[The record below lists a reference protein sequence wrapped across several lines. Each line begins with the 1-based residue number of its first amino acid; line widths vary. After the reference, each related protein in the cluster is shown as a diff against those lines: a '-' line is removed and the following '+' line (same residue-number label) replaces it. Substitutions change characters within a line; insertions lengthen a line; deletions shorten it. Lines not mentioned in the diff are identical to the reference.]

1 MSGHSKWHSIKHKKG
16 ALDAKRGKIFTKHAK
31 LVAIAARHGADP
43 AINPSLRA
51 AIDSARADNVPNS
64 NIERAIKKG
73 SGQDKDAVNY
83 EEIYYEGFGPAGTAV
98 YVHVITDNKNRALA
112 DVKAILSR
120 KGGGMG
126 TTGSASWIFSRK
138 GVLII
143 PIKPGANADDIELA
157 IIDAGAMDI
166 KRDGDNFE
174 VYTDAM
180 QLTTVKK
187 KLLESGF
194 EISSAEITFIPKQVV
209 KIENLEDAQKVLNL
223 IDSLEENDDVSDV
236 YCNFDISQ
244 ELMEKLSC

>member
-209 KIENLEDAQKVLNL
+209 KIENLEDDQKVLNL

>member
-143 PIKPGANADDIELA
+143 PIKPGENADDIELA